1 MFGGHAFAGINSTF
15 GGVGNIPVSP
25 TIAVTGLEIVGHL
38 GDAVCQHVHHVD
50 MQEELSLANI
60 ATILPVLTHNAS
72 QSTMT
77 GNLGS
82 VTISAGVKVSPAG
95 LLMTAAAPSATVALF
110 ALPSGLPITGNVGT
124 PALVTNNILTATGNE
139 ITGNLGSAVAEVFY
153 IVTPTGVEMTGNV
166 GTVGISADQTAP
178 TTGIPINAPDP
189 SVSIELVATPAGL
202 PITGAIGDVGG
213 AIAVLTTGL
222 PMTAHTDPSFI
233 FTWTDVDDTTTG
245 GSTWTDVDDSNSSTW
260 TPVTPSDSSTWTP
273 VDSTT
278 TGGNTWTPVDS
289 STN

>member
-1 MFGGHAFAGINSTF
+1 MAAR
-15 GGVGNIPVSP
+15 
-25 TIAVTGLEIVGHL
+25 
-38 GDAVCQHVHHVD
+38 
-50 MQEELSLANI
+50 LSLD
-60 ATILPVLTHNAS
+60 
-72 QSTMT
+72 
-77 GNLGS
+77 
-82 VTISAGVKVSPAG
+82 
-95 LLMTAAAPSATVALF
+95 
-110 ALPSGLPITGNVGT
+110 T
-124 PALVTNNILTATGNE
+124 PAIRERFASGNAVMGTFRRGAGEIFTSGCTDWAYALTNEMVSRVTNNILTATGNE
-139 ITGNLGSAVAEVFY
+139 ITGHLGSAVAEVFY
-153 IVTPTGVEMTGNV
+153 IVTPAGVEMTGNV

-202 PITGAIGDVGG
+202 PITGAIGEVGG